1 MRDAEWDAAQ
11 LLLSSA
17 APGSVL
23 TMRLGEVRVKAPQ
36 PKYDGDQFLYELAFD
51 GVPAPGTFA
60 VCAEGDDAPGIPPPV
75 RIGDAAVGRV
85 CDVAPVVG
93 GAWAIR
99 ARLVLMKPRSG
110 TAAPLACTFWDR
122 GAQMTVKLWGT
133 LATEF
138 EARGEYM
145 GAYEVRGCAS
155 ELCLRPVS
163 RAAAA
168 RRFWCPY
175 EAHFDRDSALQE
187 GTIEAC
193 ADDSDVELP
202 NWGMSFDDIPPT
214 RRQPAVAAAA
224 AAAGDAAAVADA
236 VAPLPTPSEEQER
249 IIGALLE
256 RTCVTVNAVAGSGK
270 TTTILLLLREYN
282 RRLAAA
288 AADDGGGGKTL
299 IICYNARLK
308 EGTRLRVSALG
319 PEGCA
324 EVHSF
329 HSLGVKYYS
338 DACRV
343 VTGLSSVARGECG
356 CRRPL
361 PEFAYV
367 FVDEAQDTC
376 VRAERCCV

>member
-1 MRDAEWDAAQ
+1 MAAVLREGAHDAAAAMAAAASRPAVASPSRPPSFAGVCRRSITIAELASTRGRLWQFGGSSLCARFYALRRNTSASGKHTPHCFCARDTSGCAKIVFWMRDAEWDAAQ

-214 RRQPAVAAAA
+214 RRQPCCS
-224 AAAGDAAAVADA
+224 G
-236 VAPLPTPSEEQER
+236 
-249 IIGALLE
+249 
-256 RTCVTVNAVAGSGK
+256 CVCLQRSV
-270 TTTILLLLREYN
+270 L
-282 RRLAAA
+282 
-288 AADDGGGGKTL
+288 
-299 IICYNARLK
+299 C
-308 EGTRLRVSALG
+308 VS
-319 PEGCA
+319 
-324 EVHSF
+324 
-329 HSLGVKYYS
+329 
-338 DACRV
+338 
-343 VTGLSSVARGECG
+343 T
-356 CRRPL
+356 
-361 PEFAYV
+361 
-367 FVDEAQDTC
+367 
-376 VRAERCCV
+376 